1 MIKNKY
7 RAWALLSVN
16 IHSFDSLSVKKLGE
30 RELKGEVALSGY
42 VNEWASEWVSEWVSE
57 WEREWEEEW
66 DAQ

>member
-42 VNEWASEWVSEWVSE
+42 VNE
-57 WEREWEEEW
+57 
-66 DAQ
+66 